1 MSDDSPWPFTL
12 TGIEDPRRGFDA
24 LRAEAPLQF
33 LAGYGLWVATGH
45 RPVTALL
52 RDDRCVTAPV
62 PPAEVLGGGDAA
74 VAEPVRRT
82 LERMA
87 VLSNA
92 PEHRDRRLPLQRAF
106 APEVV
111 EPARARVRAHARDL
125 LAGASPPVDAVK
137 DLAVPLFDRAL
148 DEALRLPAGAGRNL
162 RRAWKKVSAA
172 IDRPD
177 QVVTAETAGLV
188 LAVHESLA
196 AHLAGLRE
204 QPAEPPDTAPI
215 DVLLRVAGDTG
226 LTDAEIIANLIL
238 ALTSGHRSAA
248 QALALAIHTLATHPG
263 EYARLRADP
272 SLVPRAVEELLRFDG
287 SVHFTNRLVTEDV
300 EVDGCPVGAGS
311 IVMLVLGGANH
322 DPEMFPD
329 RELDVGA
336 TRRPHLSFGR
346 GAHYCPGAPLARL
359 AMVELLGELV
369 ARVEQPALAAPPTFT
384 AARRGLDSLLVT
396 W

>member
-1 MSDDSPWPFTL
+1 MSDASPWPFTL
-12 TGIEDPRRGFDA
+12 TGIDDPRIGFDA
-24 LRAEAPLQF
+24 LRDEAPLQY
-33 LAGYGLWVATGH
+33 LPGYGLWVATGH

-52 RDDRCVTAPV
+52 RDDRCATAPV
-62 PPAEVLGGGDAA
+62 PPAELLGGGDGA

-106 APEVV
+106 APDVV
-111 EPARARVRAHARDL
+111 DPARARLHEHAREL
-125 LAGASPPVDAVK
+125 LRAAAPPTDAVK
-137 DLAVPLFDRAL
+137 DLAVPLFDRAM
-148 DEALRLPAGAGRNL
+148 DEALRLPTGAGRNL

-177 QVVTAETAGLV
+177 QVVTAETAALV

-196 AHLAGLRE
+196 AHLAGLRDG
-204 QPAEPPDTAPI
+204 PGGDAPI
-215 DVLLRVAGDTG
+215 DVLLRVAADTG
-226 LTDAEIIANLIL
+226 LTDAEIVANLIL

-248 QALALAIHTLATHPG
+248 QALALSIHTLATHPA

-272 SLVPRAVEELLRFDG
+272 TLIPRAVEELLRFDG
-287 SVHFTNRLVTEDV
+287 SVQFTNRLVTEDV
-300 EVDGCPVGAGS
+300 ELDGCPVAAGS

-322 DPEMFPD
+322 DPDMFPD
-329 RELDVGA
+329 RDLDLGA
-336 TRRPHLSFGR
+336 NRRPHLSFGR

-359 AMVELLGELV
+359 ALAAFLAELIEHVEHLSLV
-369 ARVEQPALAAPPTFT
+369 APPTFT